1 VLAKYSEWKGPAGA
15 IRAKPLPAGAP
26 LQVAAPAPDAA
37 MPAPVIKTVPASEP
51 EAPRTTRLE
60 SVTLPAAP
68 SANGAPLVTL
78 AQLQH

>member
-1 VLAKYSEWKGPAGA
+1 
-15 IRAKPLPAGAP
+15 
-26 LQVAAPAPDAA
+26 